1 MEGASRSSSEGPL
14 DVDPAPTRET
24 RVAEGRKKKKVSKKD
39 RVRTKQQ
46 LFSDSSSA
54 GEESD
59 EQVLSSKTLSRSHR
73 QSAKSVS
80 SMLKKGSSLLVSNPG
95 PLANST
101 PTNISDTEVGTSLPS
116 DATPVSLK
124 RSGKRRNKSLNL
136 PISFQLSKARK
147 RFGKALPSDADTG
160 ELAIFYKDLAQLET
174 IIREEVKTSEDPEGE
189 ARIIVAT
196 QSKLLIPRR
205 REEGRAKIL
214 LRSAQRTLVR
224 CKAQVDQANV
234 DTESIPE
241 AAASLQ
247 TAGALF
253 DKDIAEVI
261 TALRMSWW
269 KEGEDPKEEELTA
282 AQTSFNRVRDDL
294 KSLKER
300 ISSGDGLKCRTI
312 DLKPF
317 VGDIFN
323 GEREL
328 YPSWREGWRKAE
340 EHLTKKFNATDADL
354 FNQLIRMLDRESE
367 AYKLA
372 RAKGGTKDEYKA
384 ALLVLDETFGDP
396 ISLAIQ
402 AMNER
407 TVPLEKIPDKVKR
420 LVEMNTRL
428 TEEGVPLE
436 NLLLQQLVCRMAR
449 TNSFDAISA
458 WTSYIKRKKL
468 RAKDDSTNVS
478 LNNVSGTD
486 HALINDYL
494 SPSLLQT
501 FDVKDAYSIKG
512 LSTFC
517 NDLAADEDYR
527 SNAKATGT
535 VLLATG
541 GAKSQRDRR
550 PTKQHGKHP
559 SGREGTLR
567 GCVKHGPNASHT
579 SDGCKILG
587 TLSWDEF
594 GELCGDRCRRCASF
608 KHPHTCHQRC
618 AVQGCGKPHLT
629 SRHTESSGGSKRK
642 ATDSTAAPPHKK
654 HKAKVSGKGKPY
666 QRDNPKKKDHG
677 TKPPP
682 PKKDQT

>member
-1 MEGASRSSSEGPL
+1 
-14 DVDPAPTRET
+14 
-24 RVAEGRKKKKVSKKD
+24 
-39 RVRTKQQ
+39 
-46 LFSDSSSA
+46 
-54 GEESD
+54 
-59 EQVLSSKTLSRSHR
+59 
-73 QSAKSVS
+73 
-80 SMLKKGSSLLVSNPG
+80 
-95 PLANST
+95 
-101 PTNISDTEVGTSLPS
+101 
-116 DATPVSLK
+116 
-124 RSGKRRNKSLNL
+124 
-136 PISFQLSKARK
+136 
-147 RFGKALPSDADTG
+147 
-160 ELAIFYKDLAQLET
+160 
-174 IIREEVKTSEDPEGE
+174 
-189 ARIIVAT
+189 
-196 QSKLLIPRR
+196 
-205 REEGRAKIL
+205 
-214 LRSAQRTLVR
+214 
-224 CKAQVDQANV
+224 
-234 DTESIPE
+234 
-241 AAASLQ
+241 
-247 TAGALF
+247 
-253 DKDIAEVI
+253 
-261 TALRMSWW
+261 MSWW

-407 TVPLEKIPDKVKR
+407 TVPLEKIPDKLRR

-449 TNSFDAISA
+449 TNSFDA
-458 WTSYIKRKKL
+458 R
-468 RAKDDSTNVS
+468 
-478 LNNVSGTD
+478 
-486 HALINDYL
+486 
-494 SPSLLQT
+494 
-501 FDVKDAYSIKG
+501 
-512 LSTFC
+512 
-517 NDLAADEDYR
+517 
-527 SNAKATGT
+527 
-535 VLLATG
+535 
-541 GAKSQRDRR
+541 AKSQRDRR

-642 ATDSTAAPPHKK
+642 ATDSTAAPPYKK